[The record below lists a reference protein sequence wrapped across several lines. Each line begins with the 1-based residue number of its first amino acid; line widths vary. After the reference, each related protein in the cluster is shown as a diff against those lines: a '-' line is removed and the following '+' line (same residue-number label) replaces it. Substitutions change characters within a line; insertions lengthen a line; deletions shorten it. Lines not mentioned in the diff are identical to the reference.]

1 MDDLCSIM
9 EGWVGPPARG
19 LDALGFGWFAGPI
32 WLEGLKCM
40 LGLGP
45 GFGLGFGP
53 SILNTV
59 LTLLNSSLAAIS
71 WALI

>member
-9 EGWVGPPARG
+9 EGWVGLPARG
-19 LDALGFGWFAGPI
+19 LDGLGFGWFAGPM
-32 WLEGLKCM
+32 WLEGLRCVS
-40 LGLGP
+40 

-71 WALI
+71 SVLI

>member
-9 EGWVGPPARG
+9 EGWVGPLARG

-32 WLEGLKCM
+32 WLEGLRSM
-40 LGLGP
+40 S

-53 SILNTV
+53 SMLNTV

-71 WALI
+71 SALI